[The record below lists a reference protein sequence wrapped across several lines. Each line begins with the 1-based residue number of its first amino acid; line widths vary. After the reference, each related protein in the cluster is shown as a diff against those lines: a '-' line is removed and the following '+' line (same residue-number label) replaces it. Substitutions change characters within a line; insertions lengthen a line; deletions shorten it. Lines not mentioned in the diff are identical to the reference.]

1 MPGRRSADRCPCRR
15 VSVELLP
22 EITRRA
28 LVGDVV
34 IGFALGIATML
45 VADKV
50 IDRIRGDDD
59 DDDNGDNLAATD
71 AREQVPAVSVSPATR
86 VTVSASLF
94 VPGCHRLPAHRLG
107 ARLARLRDCGTRRHG
122 AGRALGRHDGNRP
135 LLRCRS
141 AAVPRD
147 QRAPSRGARG
157 ARVSVCDGN
166 VFRRLPHLPH
176 RRHDARLMSRLPT
189 VRS

>member
-1 MPGRRSADRCPCRR
+1 MTPILRITLLYSLVPVLFTVVSAAAGAFVPGMARLRNSVLHLAAGVVFAV

-59 DDDNGDNLAATD
+59 DDNGDNLAATD

-94 VPGCHRLPAHRLG
+94 RNA
-107 ARLARLRDCGTRRHG
+107 
-122 AGRALGRHDGNRP
+122 ALNA
-135 LLRCRS
+135 S
-141 AAVPRD
+141 
-147 QRAPSRGARG
+147 
-157 ARVSVCDGN
+157 
-166 VFRRLPHLPH
+166 
-176 RRHDARLMSRLPT
+176 
-189 VRS
+189 

>member
-1 MPGRRSADRCPCRR
+1 MTPILRITLLYSLVPVLFTVVSAAAGAFVPGMARLRNSVLHLAAGVVFAV

-59 DDDNGDNLAATD
+59 DDNGDNLAATD

-94 VPGCHRLPAHRLG
+94 RNAAL
-107 ARLARLRDCGTRRHG
+107 DC
-122 AGRALGRHDGNRP
+122 
-135 LLRCRS
+135 S
-141 AAVPRD
+141 
-147 QRAPSRGARG
+147 
-157 ARVSVCDGN
+157 
-166 VFRRLPHLPH
+166 
-176 RRHDARLMSRLPT
+176 
-189 VRS
+189 

>member
-1 MPGRRSADRCPCRR
+1 MTPILRITLLYSLVPVLFTVVSAAAGAFVPGMARLPNSVLHLTAGVVFAV

-45 VADKV
+45 VADKM
-50 IDRIRGDDD
+50 IDRIRGDD

-94 VPGCHRLPAHRLG
+94 RNA
-107 ARLARLRDCGTRRHG
+107 
-122 AGRALGRHDGNRP
+122 ALNA
-135 LLRCRS
+135 S
-141 AAVPRD
+141 
-147 QRAPSRGARG
+147 
-157 ARVSVCDGN
+157 
-166 VFRRLPHLPH
+166 
-176 RRHDARLMSRLPT
+176 
-189 VRS
+189 

>member
-1 MPGRRSADRCPCRR
+1 MTPILRITLLYSLVPVLFTVVSAAAGAFVPGMARLRNSVLHLAAGVVFAV

-94 VPGCHRLPAHRLG
+94 RNA
-107 ARLARLRDCGTRRHG
+107 ARNA
-122 AGRALGRHDGNRP
+122 
-135 LLRCRS
+135 S
-141 AAVPRD
+141 
-147 QRAPSRGARG
+147 
-157 ARVSVCDGN
+157 
-166 VFRRLPHLPH
+166 
-176 RRHDARLMSRLPT
+176 
-189 VRS
+189 